1 MADRTELASKYAPH
15 FLDVLDELLAVLL
28 PLVPVL
34 GHHQLSAVAGL
45 RRRRRRLRLV
55 VVLLLPFVSLS
66 SSAPSGCITTVFLVC
81 AKELTLSRTRI
92 NRRRR
97 PIYQVYND
105 AKIQS
110 CSIYIP
116 AG

>member
-45 RRRRRRLRLV
+45 RRRLV

-66 SSAPSGCITTVFLVC
+66 SSAPSRSITTVFLVC
-81 AKELTLSRTRI
+81 AKELTL
-92 NRRRR
+92 
-97 PIYQVYND
+97 YLGH
-105 AKIQS
+105 A
-110 CSIYIP
+110 
-116 AG
+116 

>member
-45 RRRRRRLRLV
+45 RRRLV